1 MRFNRVALAVV
12 LGLGLSHCA
21 VKSYPRPVT
30 TKEKVQTN
38 VAHSADNLAAVL
50 HRNFLA
56 AGPGYDVSRQM
67 VQVKNYEF
75 YADPSFHSAVNFYQA
90 PDRLPEIKQELIS
103 ETPTYKMWFLSW
115 PSLYRPINPDFALLY
130 ESYAED
136 HAAYA
141 IYLQSKKPNRG
152 ALVVSHGWT
161 DGDIRKYVKRNRLEA
176 FVRQGYDAALIQQPY
191 HGLRMPQG
199 EKFSGEYFLSGE
211 ISRLNEAMAQAVMD
225 VRSLAAWL
233 RQDHPVVGIT
243 GGSLGGF
250 VTLAV
255 AAADPRLDFAVAW
268 VPPSS
273 LGDFPENSRVV
284 PYVIKGMKRS
294 GLDKDTLKR
303 VLWVSSPANYPPA
316 LPKENVLIFAGMG
329 DNFVPPDQPT
339 KVWENWG
346 HPPIFWYA
354 GGHFLNFELKQSRQ
368 IEAEFLKKHL
378 EK

>member
-1 MRFNRVALAVV
+1 MRLKRLAMAVV
-12 LGLGLSHCA
+12 LGLSLCHCA
-21 VKSYPRPVT
+21 VKTYPRPVT
-30 TKEKVQTN
+30 TKEKMQAN

-50 HRNFLA
+50 HHYLLA

-75 YADPSFHSAVNFYQA
+75 YANPSFHAAANFYQA
-90 PDRLPEIKQELIS
+90 PDRLPEIKKELIS
-103 ETPTYKMWFLSW
+103 ETATYKMWFLSW
-115 PSLYRPINPDFALLY
+115 PSLYRPINPDFAPLY
-130 ESYAED
+130 ESYPED
-136 HAAYA
+136 HTAYA
-141 IYLQSKKPNRG
+141 VYLQSKKPNRG

-161 DGDIRKYVKRNRLEA
+161 DKDIRKYVRRNRLES
-176 FVRQGYDAALIQQPY
+176 FVSQGYDAALIQQPY
-191 HGLRMPQG
+191 HGLRMPKG

-211 ISRLNEAMAQAVMD
+211 VSRLNEAMAQAVMD

-233 RQDHPVVGIT
+233 RQDHPVVGIL

-250 VTLAV
+250 VTLAT
-255 AAADPRLDFAVAW
+255 AAAEPNLDFAVAW

-284 PYVIKGMKRS
+284 PYVIKGMKMS
-294 GLDKDTLKR
+294 GLNVDIIKR
-303 VLWVSSPANYPPA
+303 VLWVSSPSNYPPA
-316 LPKENVLIFAGMG
+316 IPKENILIFAGMG
-329 DNFVPPDQPT
+329 DNFVPPDQPK

-368 IEAEFLKKHL
+368 IEADFLKKHL
-378 EK
+378 Q